1 MDNVKRSFISAI
13 TLVLLINHR
22 SLDMC
27 LYRIFDSTIDQS
39 ICMLFSM
46 SEPASSVVG
55 GSVSLNVS
63 RSP

>member
-13 TLVLLINHR
+13 TLVPLITYR

-27 LYRIFDSTIDQS
+27 LYRIFNSIIDQS
-39 ICMLFSM
+39 ILMLFSM
-46 SEPASSVVG
+46 SEPGSSVGG